1 MIVMAIDPGPTKSAF
16 FLHWPGE
23 RDRFGISRNQVVR
36 DNLQLMAHVDLLLIE
51 KIGNM
56 GMPVG
61 EDVYETVYQSGRIA
75 QVAET
80 AGISVERR
88 KRGFVKSML
97 CHNSRAKDSNIVCAI
112 VDRYD
117 PLREYGRW
125 GKGSKKKQGPLYGLK
140 KDVWQALALLLA
152 WADENGYQV
161 PINGFNPAPAQEG
174 GMRMK

>member
-1 MIVMAIDPGPTKSAF
+1 MSGLLESNLKALARRDPELADELRRIKPSPAVMVETSKSGLPTASI
-16 FLHWPGE
+16 H
-23 RDRFGISRNQVVR
+23 
-36 DNLQLMAHVDLLLIE
+36 
-51 KIGNM
+51 
-56 GMPVG
+56 
-61 EDVYETVYQSGRIA
+61 SGGGTIRIH
-75 QVAET
+75 
-80 AGISVERR
+80 S
-88 KRGFVKSML
+88 
-97 CHNSRAKDSNIVCAI
+97 
-112 VDRYD
+112 RYD